1 MCLFCIQI
9 EYFSFLYLSG
19 ESSICEANIVPIYE
33 CFLLALEDYTH
44 DRRGDIGAWV
54 REASMSGLTSLTLL
68 ASKESSLV
76 PQICV
81 EAMMPKIGKF
91 IFEKKNSWKRVMF
104 YKNESVCELER
115 M

>member
-1 MCLFCIQI
+1 M
-9 EYFSFLYLSG
+9 
-19 ESSICEANIVPIYE
+19 PIYE

-68 ASKESSLV
+68 ASENPSLV

-81 EAMMPKIGKF
+81 EAMMPKIGKT
-91 IFEKKNSWKRVMF
+91 KF
-104 YKNESVCELER
+104 YYLLENAR
-115 M
+115 PGF

>member
-1 MCLFCIQI
+1 MHNIRNAY
-9 EYFSFLYLSG
+9 YFVFRLGTYIFSLSNLTG

-68 ASKESSLV
+68 ASKESALV
-76 PQICV
+76 PQVCV
-81 EAMMPKIGKF
+81 EAMMPKIG
-91 IFEKKNSWKRVMF
+91 EF
-104 YKNESVCELER
+104 YFYLF
-115 M
+115 

>member
-1 MCLFCIQI
+1 M
-9 EYFSFLYLSG
+9 
-19 ESSICEANIVPIYE
+19 PIYE

-68 ASKESSLV
+68 ASENPSLV

-81 EAMMPKIGKF
+81 EAMMPKIGKTKLGNTQ
-91 IFEKKNSWKRVMF
+91 INAVWPHSPGRSKQ
-104 YKNESVCELER
+104 
-115 M
+115 

>member
-1 MCLFCIQI
+1 MLDRKKILLQTCIFC
-9 EYFSFLYLSG
+9 YFSG

-68 ASKESSLV
+68 ASENPSLV

-81 EAMMPKIGKF
+81 EAMMPKIGRTNFF
-91 IFEKKNSWKRVMF
+91 INQLKTPVWALPSCSR
-104 YKNESVCELER
+104 Y
-115 M
+115 

>member
-1 MCLFCIQI
+1 MLIRTIRIQVPI
-9 EYFSFLYLSG
+9 LTHAYFVFRLGIFSFSLTG
-19 ESSICEANIVPIYE
+19 ESCICEANIVPIYE

-76 PQICV
+76 PQVCV
-81 EAMMPKIGKF
+81 EAMMPKIGEF
-91 IFEKKNSWKRVMF
+91 YFLKN
-104 YKNESVCELER
+104 
-115 M
+115 

>member
-1 MCLFCIQI
+1 MLTY
-9 EYFSFLYLSG
+9 YFVFRLGTYIFSLSNLTG

-81 EAMMPKIGKF
+81 EAMMPKIGEF
-91 IFEKKNSWKRVMF
+91 ILEKKIRENA
-104 YKNESVCELER
+104 
-115 M
+115 